1 MQDATEAAAKR
12 RALITVRQLCGYTGS
27 ELHTLAMGRMFQQAG
42 YDVTLAVFDA
52 AYPLLGEARARGMQ
66 ALVVGEHRQPL
77 PPFDVVL
84 AQHFPV
90 LDDLLLHRQVV
101 WERLVVSILGPKDVL
116 ETPPSYAKE
125 ANLITFVSEETQAR
139 ARWLCSWLLDGQQF
153 LFYNYA
159 PREYFAAFRPG
170 LPRRPRRMAAIS
182 NHICPE
188 VAALRAWVE
197 AEGGR
202 LDLIGVEYEA
212 VPVTPELLGQYD
224 VVITIGKTVQF
235 CMAAGIPVYCYDAY
249 GGPGYITTDNFD
261 AQRTTN
267 FSGRGQPIHRT
278 TQELWQDIQA
288 GYARALQDRRSLQAW
303 TERRFSLET
312 QFAVLLE
319 RLLATPARP
328 QPELGWDAHRRGQ
341 AELATLYMRS
351 APLYRTGRSAVYWD
365 MGKGYAEEGHGEY
378 PVIYHTKLTVEIP
391 VPPEARRLRF
401 DPDFCPCICQL
412 HGVSCG
418 QNLLAAQKISPYR
431 PCKQGDLML
440 DDDPQYEILL
450 PDGATAVTLT
460 FTLYPVGIHMLLA
473 EIHQTSARMLE
484 SERQVNADQTVF
496 LSEQERRLRDLQSRN
511 AELQTRLEQMEQ
523 STLWR
528 LTAPLR
534 HLKDALSAK
543 KEV

>member
-1 MQDATEAAAKR
+1 MQQATEAAAKR

-42 YDVTLAVFDA
+42 YDVTLAAFDA
-52 AYPLLGEARARGMQ
+52 AHPLLGEAQAHGMQ
-66 ALVVGEHRQPL
+66 VLAAGEDRRPR
-77 PPFDVVL
+77 PAFDVVL

-90 LDDLLLHRQVV
+90 LDDLLVHRQVS
-101 WERLVVSILGPKDVL
+101 WKRLIVSILGPKDVL

-125 ANLITFVSEETQAR
+125 ANLITFVSEEAQAR
-139 ARWLCSWLLDGQQF
+139 ARWLCPWLHAEQQF

-159 PREYFAAFRPG
+159 PKEYFAAFRPS
-170 LPRRPRRMAAIS
+170 LPRLPRRMAAIS

-188 VAALRAWVE
+188 VAALRQQAE
-197 AEGGR
+197 ARGGR

-212 VPVTPELLGQYD
+212 VPVTPEFLGQYD

-235 CMAAGIPVYCYDAY
+235 CMAAGIPVYCYDTY
-249 GGPGYITTDNFD
+249 GGPGYINTDNFD
-261 AQRTTN
+261 VQRTTN
-267 FSGRGQPIHRT
+267 FSGRGQPIRRNA
-278 TQELWQDIQA
+278 QELWQDIQA
-288 GYARALQDRRSLQAW
+288 GYGRALQDRKSLQAW
-303 TERRFSLET
+303 TERRFSLEG
-312 QFAVLLE
+312 QFAAMLE
-319 RLLATPARP
+319 RLLATPTHP
-328 QPELGWDAHRRGQ
+328 QPDLDWDAHRRGQ

-365 MGKGYAEEGHGEY
+365 TGKGYAEEGHGEY
-378 PVIYHTKLTVEIP
+378 PVIYHTKLAVEIP

-412 HGVSCG
+412 HDVSCG
-418 QNLLAAQKISPYR
+418 QKSLPARNISPYR

-450 PDGATAVTLT
+450 PAHAAAVTLS
-460 FTLYPVGIHMLLA
+460 FTLYPVGIHMLLS
-473 EIHQTSARMLE
+473 EIHQTSAQLLE
-484 SERQVNADQTVF
+484 TERQVSADQTVF
-496 LSEQERRLRDLQSRN
+496 LSDQERRLRDLKARN

-523 STLWR
+523 STLWW

-534 HLKDALSAK
+534 RLKDTLSAK